1 MKSLFCRL
9 TGRDAPGEP
18 VTRLMSRLEKLVCR
32 EASAAAAAAQ
42 SKLSRQV
49 SDPATEEAPLPLYDV
64 SAYVSRPAA
73 SGE

>member
-9 TGRDAPGEP
+9 TGRGAPGEAVAKP
-18 VTRLMSRLEKLVCR
+18 MSRLEKLVCR

-49 SDPATEEAPLPLYDV
+49 SDPPVEEDPLPLYDV
-64 SAYVSRPAA
+64 SAYVSRPAV